1 MKNQK
6 FIKSCLLGLFVILG
20 SCTTFETDLYVENLE
35 NPDDK
40 ILASDPI
47 ALEATAASLYRGW
60 YMAVTDYSGPGM
72 ALSTMADA
80 SSCSWGNAGMRDLS
94 SEPRVALNNTSS
106 YGNNVTRSFF
116 NSLYSVLSDANTIA
130 LAVSEGT
137 KFAEPDLVL
146 SMAKFSQALTIGYNA
161 LFFDKTWLSDETGVV
176 GEEAADYK
184 TAMDFAL
191 GR

>member
-72 ALSTMADA
+72 AL
-80 SSCSWGNAGMRDLS
+80 
-94 SEPRVALNNTSS
+94 
-106 YGNNVTRSFF
+106 
-116 NSLYSVLSDANTIA
+116 
-130 LAVSEGT
+130 
-137 KFAEPDLVL
+137 
-146 SMAKFSQALTIGYNA
+146 
-161 LFFDKTWLSDETGVV
+161 
-176 GEEAADYK
+176 
-184 TAMDFAL
+184 
-191 GR
+191 